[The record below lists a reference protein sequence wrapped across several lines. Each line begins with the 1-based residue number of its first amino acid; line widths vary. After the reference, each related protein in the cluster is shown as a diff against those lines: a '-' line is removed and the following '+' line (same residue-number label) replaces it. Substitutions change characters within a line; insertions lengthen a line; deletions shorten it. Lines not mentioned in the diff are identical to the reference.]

1 MEMSELSP
9 AFTKKADKVYKH
21 LITNIKPMSLN
32 GQVFDGSLLAA
43 YIDDLVNQI
52 NNGALPNIENTF
64 TYICRT
70 KSH

>member
-1 MEMSELSP
+1 MSDLSP
-9 AFTKKADKVYKH
+9 AFRSKADEIYVH
-21 LITNIKPMSLN
+21 LTTNIKPMSLN
-32 GQVFDGSLLAA
+32 GQVFDGTLLTA
-43 YIDDLVNQI
+43 YIDNLVNQL

>member
-1 MEMSELSP
+1 MSELSP
-9 AFTKKADKVYKH
+9 AFKIKAEKVYKH
-21 LITNIKPMSLN
+21 LTTNIKPMSLN
-32 GQVFDGSLLAA
+32 GQVFDGSLLTA

-70 KSH
+70 KSN